1 MGLLINLDLLL
12 QVMSR
17 RVRSSE
23 DRKKAPAI
31 VPSRV
36 NSSSS
41 DDDIVSINEQVMQTL
56 QRRFDRGG
64 DDTVALRGIH
74 IAHHTR
80 S

>member
-1 MGLLINLDLLL
+1 MFTCLFALPFVLGLLINLDLLL

-17 RVRSSE
+17 RVRSSK

-41 DDDIVSINEQVMQTL
+41 DDDIDSINEQVMQT
-56 QRRFDRGG
+56 F
-64 DDTVALRGIH
+64 
-74 IAHHTR
+74 
-80 S
+80 